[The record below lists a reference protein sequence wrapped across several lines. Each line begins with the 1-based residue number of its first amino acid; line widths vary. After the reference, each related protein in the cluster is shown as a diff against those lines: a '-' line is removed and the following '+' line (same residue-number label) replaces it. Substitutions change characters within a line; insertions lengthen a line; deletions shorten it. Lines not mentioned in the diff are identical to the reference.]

1 MSEKIS
7 LEQFEA
13 LIIEYCNDSTLKKDT
28 EAVWE
33 KDDPRWVYIT
43 EYAQKQILP
52 LVAASNKVRWSLDKN
67 VEPSYLKIVPSHI
80 ASLTHHFFSVL
91 HDIRRKTL
99 EKYGTGSIRE
109 YFITSIL
116 RKASLEQFEDLIIEY
131 CNDSILK
138 KDTEA
143 VWEKD
148 DPRWVY
154 ITEYAQKQIL
164 PLVAASNKV
173 RWSLDKNV
181 EPSYLK
187 IVPSHIASLTHHF
200 FSVLHDIRGKT
211 LEKYGTG
218 SIRKYFITSILRK
231 ASKEAK
237 EMSLGGL
244 TKMPSHQYKVISKN
258 GAFIY
263 TEPDYTAYCLG
274 SLDYGTIIIPKT
286 LPSIS
291 SIWVEIRSIV
301 SGKKNG
307 SPSTYWQAQSEG
319 NGKAYILSDSIEE
332 YFRPS
337 VGPYEDNV
345 FEYEDSTDDKASSE
359 SSIEAQ
365 PPLDDVPLY
374 DGNPFANL
382 LSAALKVFQDVKK
395 GNEKVALYITFNIMN
410 ELKGVDGNEF
420 TVSDEKELLSF
431 LDSPF
436 ISFCFMQE
444 QGKTFNIEGHIK
456 EVYSS
461 LDEIRKKSYGY
472 YHKVSKDSLPYSQ
485 CEADIPVAELVND
498 TADSDNPCYKPMGQE
513 VAKSYGWARYSKKWN
528 ISDIWNRNYK
538 KLRSLLNESKVLDCQ
553 NYDLN

>member
-1 MSEKIS
+1 MSEKIP
-7 LEQFEA
+7 LEQFEN
-13 LIIEYCNDSTLKKDT
+13 LIIEYCNDSMSKKDT

-80 ASLTHHFFSVL
+80 AFLT
-91 HDIRRKTL
+91 
-99 EKYGTGSIRE
+99 Y
-109 YFITSIL
+109 
-116 RKASLEQFEDLIIEY
+116 
-131 CNDSILK
+131 
-138 KDTEA
+138 
-143 VWEKD
+143 
-148 DPRWVY
+148 
-154 ITEYAQKQIL
+154 
-164 PLVAASNKV
+164 
-173 RWSLDKNV
+173 
-181 EPSYLK
+181 
-187 IVPSHIASLTHHF
+187 HF
-200 FSVLHDIRGKT
+200 FSVLHDIRGNT

-258 GAFIY
+258 GASIY

-301 SGKKNG
+301 SGKKNV
-307 SPSTYWQAQSEG
+307 SPSTYWPAQSEG